1 MFFCFSIV
9 VPLIGNLCRVLLAL
23 LAATHRASVIFSP
36 RSKLICVLSCQ
47 KFRYLCDA
55 VQLFTK
61 QHTIYGNTAKF
72 FKIISLNVRGLRS
85 LKKRKAIFLWLEK
98 QKSDIIFLQETY
110 STFEDENIWRTQ
122 WKGKL
127 FFSHGSN
134 HSKGR

>member
-1 MFFCFSIV
+1 M
-9 VPLIGNLCRVLLAL
+9 G
-23 LAATHRASVIFSP
+23 T
-36 RSKLICVLSCQ
+36 
-47 KFRYLCDA
+47 
-55 VQLFTK
+55 QL
-61 QHTIYGNTAKF
+61 N

-134 HSKGR
+134 HSKGTMILIREGLDFNPKSVDRF